1 MPEVIYI
8 LCVFVSLGCAILL
21 LRNWGAT
28 RARLLLWSGI
38 CFIGLCLNN
47 VLLFVDLVTVPEID
61 LSAWRA
67 LVALATLVVFIYGL
81 IFDAG

>member
-1 MPEVIYI
+1 MPEAIYI
-8 LCVFVSLGCAILL
+8 LCVVVSLGCAVLL
-21 LRNWGAT
+21 FRNWGAT

-47 VLLFVDLVTVPEID
+47 VLLFLDLVTVPEVD
-61 LSAWRA
+61 LSPWRA
-67 LVALATLVVFIYGL
+67 LVALITLAVFIFGL